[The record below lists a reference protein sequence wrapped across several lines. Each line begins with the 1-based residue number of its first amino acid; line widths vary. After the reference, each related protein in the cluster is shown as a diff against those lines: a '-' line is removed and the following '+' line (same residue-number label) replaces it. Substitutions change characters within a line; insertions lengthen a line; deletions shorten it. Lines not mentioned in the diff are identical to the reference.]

1 MDCDFHILA
10 VSIGLCALLLAGCG
24 GRSSGPD
31 LGDWTRT
38 TDALSL
44 TNDLQVSET
53 EHYFIGSIQD
63 LDVTTDGRMVVLDG
77 EATHL
82 KILRPDATLLD
93 TLGRQGQ
100 GPGEFQSPSTVEVA
114 RGDSIYVFDAAS
126 ERRTVFTLS
135 PSPSLVRSVATLREQ
150 GPRGTDA
157 WGSLGTIRVLGDTLA
172 ARFRPYY
179 AREEGYRQPAPATW
193 RLMSEQGV
201 LGDTLL
207 QERRKHISI
216 SFAGQGV
223 GVEPLP
229 FDRSTQVAVGP
240 DDRFYHGWTDSLQ
253 IQATA
258 LDHTTELIADIPTE
272 PVPVTEA
279 DRDSALA
286 SIERTGI
293 RQQFED
299 AMPTTKPA
307 FTDLVVADDGR
318 IWVERPAK
326 TAEPDTTTWWVLNS
340 ESKTIHDVRVPSEVT
355 IDVVQD
361 GKVYGT
367 TETENGAP
375 ALVRYHIETSS

>member
-1 MDCDFHILA
+1 
-10 VSIGLCALLLAGCG
+10 
-24 GRSSGPD
+24 
-31 LGDWTRT
+31 
-38 TDALSL
+38 
-44 TNDLQVSET
+44 
-53 EHYFIGSIQD
+53 
-63 LDVTTDGRMVVLDG
+63 
-77 EATHL
+77 
-82 KILRPDATLLD
+82 
-93 TLGRQGQ
+93 
-100 GPGEFQSPSTVEVA
+100 
-114 RGDSIYVFDAAS
+114 
-126 ERRTVFTLS
+126 
-135 PSPSLVRSVATLREQ
+135 
-150 GPRGTDA
+150 
-157 WGSLGTIRVLGDTLA
+157 
-172 ARFRPYY
+172 
-179 AREEGYRQPAPATW
+179 
-193 RLMSEQGV
+193 MS
-201 LGDTLL
+201 
-207 QERRKHISI
+207 
-216 SFAGQGV
+216 
-223 GVEPLP
+223 
-229 FDRSTQVAVGP
+229 DRSTQVAVGP